1 MKVIVGMQPLQKLS
15 SEKVLASPT
24 EQSFGR
30 GSPVPAAERPGGP
43 DYFRQKASE
52 VAANAPED
60 LEWEKLEM
68 EELLARA
75 TTNSLMGDTSTY
87 RFSGAFS
94 GSRADDFLALAK
106 DLIASSHQFIFLE
119 EKLLK
124 KVTDKLSKIGAEVVV
139 NKKKEASKVEAF
151 NIFSITYAFAV
162 SDRKK
167 LWLLL
172 REAAGKEVA
181 PEAIAGILH
190 WKVRDMIVKG
200 EGRPHPGV
208 SGFSK
213 EELVRL
219 SATIVT
225 LYHESHRGA
234 GDLELLL
241 EKFAL
246 TL

>member
-1 MKVIVGMQPLQKLS
+1 MKVIVGT
-15 SEKVLASPT
+15 SPT
-24 EQSFGR
+24 QKPQSEQDQMHSKEKSLARLDALQPGR
-30 GSPVPAAERPGGP
+30 ETQGLFRRNASGPAT
-43 DYFRQKASE
+43 QTI
-52 VAANAPED
+52 PED
-60 LEWEKLEM
+60 LEWEKIEI
-68 EELLARA
+68 EELLASA
-75 TTNSLMGDTSTY
+75 TTNSLMGDTRTY
-87 RFSGAFS
+87 RFSGVFS
-94 GSRADDFLALAK
+94 GSRANEFYDISKNLVESA
-106 DLIASSHQFIFLE
+106 HYFIFLE

-139 NKKKEASKVEAF
+139 NEKKESTKVEAF
-151 NIFSITYAFAV
+151 NIFSITYAFALR
-162 SDRKK
+162 DRKK

-200 EGRPHPGV
+200 EGRPHPGIG
-208 SGFSK
+208 GFSK

-219 SATIVT
+219 SASIVT